1 MFWFCGL
8 LFSFTQAVIGI
19 TARIAAH
26 VDDILNKELIITGY
40 KIKESKYPKS
50 GPKCLTLQVVLDD
63 KKYVLFTGSVVLLE
77 QMEKYQDHLPFI
89 ATIQKI
95 DRYYTLT

>member
-1 MFWFCGL
+1 MERFHDFAEESGPL
-8 LFSFTQAVIGI
+8 DGNKI
-19 TARIAAH
+19 RI
-26 VDDILNKELIITGY
+26 DDILNKELIITGY

>member
-1 MFWFCGL
+1 MERFHDFAEESGPL
-8 LFSFTQAVIGI
+8 DGDKI
-19 TARIAAH
+19 RI
-26 VDDILNKELIITGY
+26 DDVLNKELIVTGY
-40 KIKESKYPKS
+40 RIKESKYPKS
-50 GPKCLTLQVVLDD
+50 GPKCLMLQVVLDD
-63 KKYVLFTGSVVLLE
+63 EKYVLFTGSVVLLE

>member
-1 MFWFCGL
+1 MERFHEFAEESGPL
-8 LFSFTQAVIGI
+8 DGDKI
-19 TARIAAH
+19 RI
-26 VDDILNKELIITGY
+26 DDVLNKELIVAGY
-40 KIKESKYPKS
+40 RIKESKYPKS
-50 GPKCLTLQVVLDD
+50 GSKCLMLQVILDD
-63 KKYVLFTGSVVLLE
+63 RKHVLFTGSVVLLE

>member
-1 MFWFCGL
+1 MER
-8 LFSFTQAVIGI
+8 FSEFAEESGPLDGNKI
-19 TARIAAH
+19 RI
-26 VDDILNKELIITGY
+26 DDILNKELIITGY

>member
-26 VDDILNKELIITGY
+26 VVE
-40 KIKESKYPKS
+40 
-50 GPKCLTLQVVLDD
+50 KCLTLQVVLDD

>member
-1 MFWFCGL
+1 MERFHEFAEESGPL
-8 LFSFTQAVIGI
+8 DGDKV
-19 TARIAAH
+19 RI
-26 VDDILNKELIITGY
+26 DDVLNKELIITGY

>member
-1 MFWFCGL
+1 MKR
-8 LFSFTQAVIGI
+8 FSEFAEESGPLDGNKI
-19 TARIAAH
+19 RI
-26 VDDILNKELIITGY
+26 DDILNKELIITEY

>member
-1 MFWFCGL
+1 MKR
-8 LFSFTQAVIGI
+8 FSEFAEESGPLDGNKI
-19 TARIAAH
+19 RI
-26 VDDILNKELIITGY
+26 DDILNKELIITGY

>member
-1 MFWFCGL
+1 MERFHEFAEESGPL
-8 LFSFTQAVIGI
+8 DGDKI
-19 TARIAAH
+19 RI
-26 VDDILNKELIITGY
+26 DDILNKELIITGY